1 MFSCETCEIF
11 KNIFFTEN
19 FWWLFL
25 AKNIQSSYRGNPM
38 NFQWHQNFLLQLVGI
53 YEIIDTLN
61 KLAQFSKFYRKRL
74 VPETPLI
81 DLRTYSS
88 TILLNMTLVRVLKIV
103 FAEHHQVTAS
113 IHALKNM
120 VVLTKTNQELVQSWI
135 N

>member
-1 MFSCETCEIF
+1 M
-11 KNIFFTEN
+11 
-19 FWWLFL
+19 
-25 AKNIQSSYRGNPM
+25 
-38 NFQWHQNFLLQLVGI
+38 
-53 YEIIDTLN
+53 
-61 KLAQFSKFYRKRL
+61 
-74 VPETPLI
+74 PETPLI